1 MDLYFW
7 HYGVIF
13 ILGIIASIIN
23 IMAGGGS
30 NLVLPV
36 LMMFGIPPEIANG
49 SNRVGVFLQS
59 ITGIHGF
66 AQAAKVPSMAQLKPI
81 VLPTLLGGLLGAILA
96 SVLPSEILKPTLLLC
111 MLFVAAWVA
120 FKPDVFTAKP
130 TDEPKPISP
139 AVFGWLLLVGVYGGF
154 VQAGVGLL
162 MLPVFAGILGYDL
175 VRSNALKVMCTVGF
189 TAVALAVFLWQG
201 QIWWQVAIPLSLGN
215 IVGAALG
222 VRVALNIP
230 AWTLRWVVFA
240 MTLVGVSLALF
251 LG

>member
-1 MDLYFW
+1 MDLHFW

-13 ILGIIASIIN
+13 ILGAIAGMIN

-30 NLVLPV
+30 NLILPV

-49 SNRVGVFLQS
+49 SNRVGVFLQAV
-59 ITGIHGF
+59 TGIHGF
-66 AQAAKVPSMAQLKPI
+66 ARAAKVPGMAQLKPI
-81 VLPTLLGGLLGAILA
+81 VLPTLLGGLAGAVSA
-96 SVLPSEILKPTLLLC
+96 SVLPGEILKPTLLLC

-120 FKPDVFTAKP
+120 FKPDVFISKP
-130 TDEPKPISP
+130 TDDPKPISP
-139 AVFGWLLLVGVYGGF
+139 AVFAWLFAVGVYGGF

-175 VRSNALKVMCTVGF
+175 VRSNALKVICTFGF

-201 QIWWQVAIPLSLGN
+201 QVWWQVAMPLSLGN
-215 IVGAALG
+215 ILGAALG
-222 VRVALNIP
+222 VKIALGIP
-230 AWTLRWVVFA
+230 AWILRWMVFA
-240 MTLVGVSLALF
+240 MTLVAVSLALI